1 MSASGF
7 TPNPSVASSSSP
19 ATSSSH
25 QPPTKSLRA
34 MDETESEDT
43 PAKVLAESTDDD
55 LQEAVAQPVPNVP
68 EEELKEEAH
77 EGEHHEADD
86 FVPRQDREATLEGS
100 LPEMFTIGVDDEET
114 AKEEEVRLNEHSCV
128 EASVVPEGRR
138 LNEHSCVEASVV
150 PEGRRLNK
158 HSCVEASE
166 TTPVPKKE
174 EGNSGTPTIE
184 LEGPQPAPFKLNVLS
199 QSSLSGSASARAR
212 SVPTSRSDD
221 FGLCQFLKQRKTYQT
236 SSKNHIRTNSD
247 KI

>member
-1 MSASGF
+1 
-7 TPNPSVASSSSP
+7 
-19 ATSSSH
+19 
-25 QPPTKSLRA
+25 

-77 EGEHHEADD
+77 EGEHHDADD

-114 AKEEEVRLNEHSCV
+114 AKEEEVRLSEPSW
-128 EASVVPEGRR
+128 
-138 LNEHSCVEASVV
+138 VEASVV

>member
-114 AKEEEVRLNEHSCV
+114 AKEEEVRLNERSCV

-138 LNEHSCVEASVV
+138 LNEHSCVEAS
-150 PEGRRLNK
+150 
-158 HSCVEASE
+158 EA
-166 TTPVPKKE
+166 TPVPKKE

-184 LEGPQPAPFKLNVLS
+184 LEVPQPAPFKLNVLS

-221 FGLCQFLKQRKTYQT
+221 FGLCTVF
-236 SSKNHIRTNSD
+236 
-247 KI
+247 

>member
-114 AKEEEVRLNEHSCV
+114 AKEEEVRLNEPSWV
-128 EASVVPEGRR
+128 G
-138 LNEHSCVEASVV
+138 
-150 PEGRRLNK
+150 
-158 HSCVEASE
+158 ASE
-166 TTPVPKKE
+166 VPKETAVAQTYPFGSEATAGPGTKPEKE
-174 EGNSGTPTIE
+174 EGNSGTPAIE
-184 LEGPQPAPFKLNVLS
+184 LEGSQPALSKLNFLS
-199 QSSLSGSASARAR
+199 QSSGSGSASARAH
-212 SVPTSRSDD
+212 SVPASRSDD
-221 FGLCQFLKQRKTYQT
+221 FGLCTVFSPDKNI
-236 SSKNHIRTNSD
+236 SKIN
-247 KI
+247 

>member
-7 TPNPSVASSSSP
+7 TPNPSPAGSSSSP

-34 MDETESEDT
+34 LDETTSEDT
-43 PAKVLAESTDDD
+43 PAKVLADSTDDD
-55 LQEAVAQPVPNVP
+55 LAEDVVRPVPNVP
-68 EEELKEEAH
+68 GEEVEAEAREEE
-77 EGEHHEADD
+77 HHDADD
-86 FVPRQDREATLEGS
+86 FVPRQDREATLEES
-100 LPEMFTIGVDDEET
+100 LPEMFTIGADDEET
-114 AKEEEVRLNEHSCV
+114 AKEEEVRLNEPSWV

-138 LNEHSCVEASVV
+138 LNEPSW
-150 PEGRRLNK
+150 
-158 HSCVEASE
+158 VEASE

-221 FGLCQFLKQRKTYQT
+221 FGLCTVFKTTQNI
-236 SSKNHIRTNSD
+236 SKI
-247 KI
+247 